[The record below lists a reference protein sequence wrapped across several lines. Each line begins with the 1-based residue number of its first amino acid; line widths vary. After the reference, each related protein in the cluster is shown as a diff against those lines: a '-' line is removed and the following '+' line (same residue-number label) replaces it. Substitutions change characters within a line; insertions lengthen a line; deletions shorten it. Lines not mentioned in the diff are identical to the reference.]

1 MKTFITAMIIATGL
15 IGGGIWFNYSID
27 AVAKELIGECDEI
40 TRLVDSGDFEAA
52 SEEISKMLEYVD
64 DKKIVLASII
74 NHENID
80 EIELCVSE
88 LLGYTQS
95 QVTAEARVRCRK
107 LNHLLEHLPANYKVK
122 AENIL

>member
-1 MKTFITAMIIATGL
+1 MKTFITAMIIAAGL

-27 AVAKELIGECDEI
+27 NVAKELMTECDDI
-40 TRLVDSGDFEAA
+40 TELVESGDFGAA
-52 SEEISKMLEYVD
+52 TKEISEMIDYVD
-64 DKKIVLASII
+64 KKKIVLASII

-80 EIELCVSE
+80 DIELCVSE

-95 QVTAEARVRCRK
+95 GVIAEARVRCRK